1 MHAEL
6 IRHPDT
12 PCGSVDRVRVR
23 FAPSG
28 YGLTVLD
35 YRVFASAGL
44 TLPPPEGPKRRDR
57 LWETTCFELFVH
69 PEPEEEQPYFEFN
82 FSPSRAW
89 AAYRFESYR
98 KGRRDLPLA
107 APKIAFWSDVTGCAL
122 RAELGL
128 IAPWASQCR
137 LGFCAVI
144 EEADGTKSYWALA
157 HPPGEP
163 DFHHPDCFALQLPPL
178 V

>member
-1 MHAEL
+1 MRAEL
-6 IRHPDT
+6 IYHPDS
-12 PCGSVDRVRVR
+12 PPRSIDRVRVG

-28 YGLTVLD
+28 YRSTVLE
-35 YRVFASAGL
+35 YRVFASGGL
-44 TLPPPEGPKRRDR
+44 ILPPPEGAKRRDR

-69 PEPEEEQPYFEFN
+69 PEPDDPYLEFN

-89 AAYRFESYR
+89 AAYQFQSYR
-98 KGRRDLPLA
+98 KGMRDLPLA
-107 APKIAFWSDVTGCAL
+107 VPKIDFWNDVTGCSL

-128 IAPWASQCR
+128 IAPWAWQCGIG
-137 LGFCAVI
+137 LSAVI

-157 HPPGEP
+157 HPRDKP
-163 DFHHPDCFALQLPPL
+163 DFHHPDCFALKLPPL

>member
-1 MHAEL
+1 MRAEL

-12 PCGSVDRVRVR
+12 PSGSVKRIRVG

-28 YGLTVLD
+28 YGPTKLE
-35 YRVFASAGL
+35 YRVFASGGL
-44 TLPPPEGPKRRDR
+44 SLPPPEGAKRRDR
-57 LWETTCFELFVH
+57 LWETTCFELFVR
-69 PEPEEEQPYFEFN
+69 PEPDDTYSEFN

-89 AAYRFESYR
+89 AAYQFQSYR

-107 APKIAFWSDVTGCAL
+107 APKIDFWNDVSGCSL

-128 IAPWASQCR
+128 IMPWAWQCR
-137 LGFCAVI
+137 VGLSAVI

-163 DFHHPDCFALQLPPL
+163 DFHHPDCFALELPPL